1 LRSTYAKLFAATS
14 ASNVGIA
21 AASDKR
27 EKIMRGEATP
37 RHRRRRARAVR
48 LAILLA
54 VAIGAIAVPAGAS
67 AQTTPYVALGDSY
80 VSGPFILPL
89 ASEASLL
96 CLQSARNYPHLA
108 AAALGLSLKDVS
120 CAGATTSNLTTE
132 AQYPGLSPQLDAL
145 SSSTKVVTVGIGGND
160 NNLFF
165 GTLISCGAEDLVFP
179 FGTPC
184 KATYG
189 NKLAE
194 EIKADAPVVGAAFHQ
209 IKVDSPSAKVFVVG
223 YPDILPQS
231 GNCWPT
237 VPLTTGDVAYLN
249 GVEKELDAM
258 LESEAAANGDTF
270 VNTYTPSIG
279 HDACKSLSVRY
290 IEPVIPESDA
300 FSVHPN
306 ERGMEADASELETA
320 MRAAGIS

>member
-1 LRSTYAKLFAATS
+1 MQEKS
-14 ASNVGIA
+14 ASSRRRPRSRALTLIGLVVVGLCAVVAPATA
-21 AASDKR
+21 AAQPS
-27 EKIMRGEATP
+27 
-37 RHRRRRARAVR
+37 
-48 LAILLA
+48 
-54 VAIGAIAVPAGAS
+54 
-67 AQTTPYVALGDSY
+67 YVALGDSY
-80 VSGPFILPL
+80 VSGPFIEPP

-96 CLQSARNYPHLA
+96 CLQSARNYPHLTA
-108 AAALGLSLKDVS
+108 GALGLSLKDVS
-120 CAGATTSNLTTE
+120 CAGATTSDLTTE
-132 AQYPGLSPQLDAL
+132 SQYPGVGPQLEAL
-145 SSSTKVVTVGIGGND
+145 KSSTQVVSVGIGGND

-165 GTLISCGAEDLVFP
+165 GTLITCGAEDLVFP

-184 KATYG
+184 KDTYG

-194 EIKADAPVVGAAFHQ
+194 EIKADGPVVGAAFHQ

-258 LESEAAANGDTF
+258 LDSEAAANGDTF

-279 HDACKSLSVRY
+279 HDACQSLSVRY

-306 ERGMEADASELETA
+306 ERGMEADASELEAA
-320 MRAAGIS
+320 MRADGIS